1 MRIEDKQ
8 NGVLRVDI
16 QRNQRLCAME
26 TNSHRTDGAGNL
38 QAENNYAA
46 HQEDPAPSPE
56 AIKEPN
62 DRPASNT
69 IWVAVIIAVII
80 LAIIYLIYIF

>member
-1 MRIEDKQ
+1 
-8 NGVLRVDI
+8 
-16 QRNQRLCAME
+16 ME
-26 TNSHRTDGAGNL
+26 TNRHRTDGEGNL
-38 QAENNYAA
+38 QAEDNYTA

-69 IWVAVIIAVII
+69 IWVAIVIAIIIASI
-80 LAIIYLIYIF
+80 LYLVFIY

>member
-1 MRIEDKQ
+1 
-8 NGVLRVDI
+8 
-16 QRNQRLCAME
+16 ME
-26 TNSHRTDGAGNL
+26 TNSHRTDGEGNL
-38 QAENNYAA
+38 QAEDNYAA

-69 IWVAVIIAVII
+69 IWVAIIIAII
-80 LAIIYLIYIF
+80 VMSILYFVFIY